1 MSKKKTRYTVI
12 GAGNG
17 GKAMAAHLA
26 IMGFEVTLYNRTSEN
41 IAAIQARGGI
51 TLESQYPA
59 GPRGFGHLARV
70 TSDMRVAI
78 ENCDIAMIVTPAY
91 AHYDIAR
98 KVAPFLRSGQ
108 VVVLNPGRT
117 LGAIEFSRVL
127 DQEGCKNGVTV
138 AETQTFIY
146 ASRSDGPTQARI
158 FRVKDAVPLA
168 ALPATKTSSVLEI
181 LASAYPQFIDGGDVI
196 QTGINNIGA
205 IFHPTIS
212 ILNAGWIE
220 ATNGGFQFYLDGVT
234 PTVAHLMEVLD
245 RERVTVASAV
255 GVRAIT
261 AREWLKMAYNA
272 DGDNLY
278 DAIHNHSGYRGIN
291 APPTLTHRYITE
303 DIPMSLVPIA
313 SLGNHYG
320 VSVRGME
327 SIIRLACIA
336 HQTDYWRRGRTLD
349 RLGIKHLSV
358 SELTRYVTGLSTNP
372 MPIHARHPKLDPI
385 SVFRVEHAREVN
397 MLAQVPLD
405 DDDVSLSENIISNN
419 PLRE

>member
-1 MSKKKTRYTVI
+1 MNKIETRYTVI

-26 IMGFEVTLYNRTSEN
+26 IMGFEVTLYNRTPEK

-51 TLESQYPA
+51 TLESQDPA
-59 GPRGFGHLARV
+59 GPRGFGHLACV
-70 TSDMRVAI
+70 TSDMQVAI
-78 ENCDIAMIVTPAY
+78 ENCDIAMVVTPAY

-98 KVAPFLRSGQ
+98 EAAPYLQAGQ
-108 VVVLNPGRT
+108 IVVLNPGRT
-117 LGAIEFSRVL
+117 LGAIEFNRVL
-127 DQEGCKNGVTV
+127 DEGGCANGVMV
-138 AETQTFIY
+138 AEAQTFIY

-158 FRVKDAVPLA
+158 FRIKDAVPLA
-168 ALPATKTSSVLEI
+168 ALPATDTPKVLEK

-212 ILNAGWIE
+212 IFNAGWIE
-220 ATNGGFQFYLDGVT
+220 ATSGNFQFYLDGVT
-234 PTVAHLMEVLD
+234 PTVARLMEVLD

-255 GVRAIT
+255 GVRAVT

-272 DGDNLY
+272 DGENLY
-278 DAIHNHSGYRGIN
+278 EAIHNQPGYRGIN
-291 APPTLTHRYITE
+291 APPTLSHRYITE

-349 RLGIKHLSV
+349 RMGIKHLSV
-358 SELTRYVTGLSTNP
+358 SELTRYVTGKTKHQL
-372 MPIHARHPKLDPI
+372 PIHARHPKLAPI
-385 SVFRVEHAREVN
+385 SVTRVEQARKTSGHVLLE
-397 MLAQVPLD
+397 QTPLPA
-405 DDDVSLSENIISNN
+405 NIPGFPKTTTTNN
-419 PLRE
+419 